1 MIDKGYPLMFKSPL
15 PIGEI
20 REGRD
25 KAPLEGGLV
34 PSTKDGNE
42 SILPFSYEECGRG
55 PVYVCTT
62 KMSRTSMTTE

>member
-1 MIDKGYPLMFKSPL
+1 MIDKGYPLMFKSLL

-20 REGRD
+20 REGRG

-42 SILPFSYEECGRG
+42 SILPFSFI
-55 PVYVCTT
+55 
-62 KMSRTSMTTE
+62 